1 MDSHFQVI
9 ILGTGLAESIA
20 AAALAKVGLK
30 VAHIDTNPYYGADE
44 ASLTTKELQECL
56 NRATERLDQIS
67 RLRTASVRGE
77 FPSASRDYSLSLSPS
92 VIPARGPLISSLI
105 GSGVARYG
113 GFKLLES
120 VSVYSSDG
128 LKSVPGSKEEIF
140 RSKDLSLI
148 DKRKLMRFLMFA
160 SGEFESSSELRGK
173 ETMDFGSFLKEVF
186 SLDTQLASVLACA
199 LALCKS
205 QCDTAL
211 PALGR
216 IRRYLRSA
224 GRYGASPF
232 LVGQYGG
239 LGELAQGFC
248 RVCAVSGGTYILGR
262 DILAF
267 ESKSESSSGSEETKN
282 LRLKLSEIPE
292 DLTADVVISSINY
305 LPHLSNFPQTE
316 TEVNLSTTESHSCC
330 IALVDGV
337 IPRLSSYESA
347 QATENDSTGEPVE
360 GSSEEIPSRPVDA
373 ALLVFPSGSLSS
385 GKASGPVNVLI
396 NGEGTSSCPRG
407 KSLLYLS
414 TTTQNIDANEANNPE
429 QILRPYLEIT
439 LSLLQSPSGEP
450 LRELSSAFYI
460 KSSPTLSDTHLAS
473 LKGKG
478 IFVSPPLP
486 EHIAEAGDAAAS
498 IGETLFRDVLK
509 QLGNPDADDVELWP
523 PLPPGLDDDDDMI

>member
-9 ILGTGLAESIA
+9 ILGTGLAESIV

-30 VAHIDTNPYYGADE
+30 VAHIDMNPYYGADE

-56 NRATERLDQIS
+56 NRTSGKHNQIS

-77 FPSASRDYSLSLSPS
+77 FPSASRDFSLSLAPS
-92 VIPARGPLISSLI
+92 IIPSRGPLISSLI

-120 VSVYSSDG
+120 VLVYSSDG

-140 RSKDLSLI
+140 KSKDLSLI

-160 SGEFESSSELRGK
+160 SGEFESSSELQGK
-173 ETMDFGSFLKEVF
+173 ENMEFESFLKEVF
-186 SLDTQLASVLACA
+186 SINGQLASVLACA

-205 QCDTAL
+205 QSDTAL
-211 PALGR
+211 PALRR
-216 IRRYLRSA
+216 IRNYLRSA

-232 LVGQYGG
+232 LIGQYGG

-262 DILAF
+262 DTLAI
-267 ESKSESSSGSEETKN
+267 EIKPEPSSGNEEAKN
-282 LRLKLSEIPE
+282 LRLKLTEIPE
-292 DLTADVVISSINY
+292 DLTADVVISSVNY
-305 LPHLSNFPQTE
+305 LPHLANILQTE

-330 IALVDGV
+330 IALIDGV
-337 IPRLSSYESA
+337 ISRVSSYESA

-360 GSSEEIPSRPVDA
+360 GSSEESPSRPVDA
-373 ALLVFPSGSLSS
+373 ALIVFPSGSLTS
-385 GKASGPVNVLI
+385 GEASGPVNVLI
-396 NGEGTSSCPRG
+396 NGEGTLSCPRG
-407 KSLLYLS
+407 KSLLYFS
-414 TTTQNIDANEANNPE
+414 TMNQNANEATNPE
-429 QILRPYLEIT
+429 QLLRPYLQTT

-450 LRELSSAFYI
+450 LKELSTAFYI
-460 KSSPTLSDTHLAS
+460 KSTPTLSDTRLAS
-473 LKGKG
+473 LKEKG

-509 QLGNPDADDVELWP
+509 HLDNPDADNVELWP